1 MGIIKVNRSKEF
13 DPSIYEDLFTQN
25 YEYLCSFVYSYV
37 PDIDAVKDIIQDTF
51 VALWQNKDK
60 YEPTKTLLYSI
71 AKNKAIDYIRAH
83 HQTKILKGIPMDV
96 FTDMLQANQ
105 DDEPDII
112 EITEEIWKRVET
124 LPPQCKKIFIL
135 SRSNNLK
142 NREIAEQLGVSVKAV
157 EKQITKALSLIRTFL
172 TEKRMNVLIILFSIF
187 LK

>member
-1 MGIIKVNRSKEF
+1 MGIIKVNESENS
-13 DPSIYEDLFTQN
+13 DSNVYEDLFIQN

-37 PDIDAVKDIIQDTF
+37 PDIDAAKDIVQDTF

-60 YEPTKTLLYSI
+60 YQPTKTLLYGI

-83 HQTKILKGIPMDV
+83 HQTKILKGIPIDV

-105 DDEPDII
+105 EEEPDII

-157 EKQITKALSLIRTFL
+157 EKQITKALGLVRTYLI
-172 TEKRMNVLIILFSIF
+172 EKGIIVFIVLVSIF
-187 LK
+187 FK